1 MFGTTSDVELR
12 LAFGIGLAA
21 LVAGLGLALQVMAM
35 RVRNQRRVRERSA
48 VHARW
53 RPLLAQAALGD
64 DPREVLPPLTHREL
78 DDVLLLW
85 NQMQDGLRGSAHE
98 CLNRAAAWLGLH
110 GEAQRWSESRAIAR
124 RVLGLA
130 TLGHIGRN
138 EDLPRLRTALV
149 DPQGLVSL
157 TAARALLQIDAVAA
171 VPEVL
176 DQYLA
181 RSDWPAARL
190 GTLLR
195 DAGADAVAPPLIE
208 RLLRVGGDAQLQLLR
223 LLRFAESPRTG
234 GVLEALVERSD
245 DPQVLSVAL
254 RQLHGPAALGRVR
267 ELARFPDAL
276 VRSAAAVALGRI
288 GGESDRELLVELM
301 SDRDWWVRYRAT
313 QAQLDLPRSD
323 AAAIAALRERLGDR
337 YAVDMLDHVLG
348 ERALLSGDAPGPA
361 ATAAAAPPS
370 TVLQP

>member
-1 MFGTTSDVELR
+1 MFGATSDVELQ

-35 RVRNQRRVRERSA
+35 RVRNQRRMRQRDA

-64 DPREVLPPLTHREL
+64 DPRQVLPPLTYREL

-85 NQMQDGLRGSAHE
+85 NQLQDGLRGSGHD
-98 CLNRAAAWLGLH
+98 CLNHAAAWLGLH
-110 GEAQRWSESRAIAR
+110 GEAQRWSESRNIAR
-124 RVLGLA
+124 RVLGLV

-138 EDLPRLRTALV
+138 EDLPRLRMALI
-149 DPQGLVSL
+149 DPQGLISL
-157 TAARALLQIDAVAA
+157 AAARALLQIDAVAA

-176 DQYLA
+176 DQYL
-181 RSDWPAARL
+181 RRGDWPAARV

-208 RLLRVGGDAQLQLLR
+208 RLLRTSGETQLQLLR

-234 GVLEALVERSD
+234 GVLEALVRRSE

-254 RQLHGPAALGRVR
+254 RQLHGPTALERVR

-288 GGESDRELLVELM
+288 GSEADRDLLTGLM

-313 QAQLDLPRSD
+313 QAQFELPRSD
-323 AAAIAALRERLGDR
+323 AAALAALRERLDDR
-337 YAVDMLDHVLG
+337 YALDMLEHVLG
-348 ERALLSGDAPGPA
+348 ERALVAG
-361 ATAAAAPPS
+361 APPAPPLAA
-370 TVLQP
+370 VLQP

>member
-1 MFGTTSDVELR
+1 MFSATSDFELR

-21 LVAGLGLALQVMAM
+21 LVAGFGLVLQVMAM
-35 RVRNQRRVRERSA
+35 RVRNERRARERAA
-48 VHARW
+48 VQARW

-64 DPREVLPPLTHREL
+64 DPRVVLPALTYREL

-85 NQMQDGLRGSAHE
+85 NQMQDGLRGSAHD
-98 CLNRAAAWLGLH
+98 CLNQAAAWLGLH
-110 GEAQRWSESRAIAR
+110 AEAQRWSESRNIAR

-138 EDLPRLRTALV
+138 EDLPRLHVALA
-149 DPQGLVSL
+149 DPQGLISM
-157 TAARALLQIDAVAA
+157 AGARALLQIDPVSA

-176 DQYLA
+176 DQYLG

-208 RLLRVGGDAQLQLLR
+208 RLLRSSGEAQLQLLR

-234 GVLEALVERSD
+234 GVLEVLVERSE

-254 RQLHGPAALGRVR
+254 RQLHGPTALAKVR
-267 ELARFPDAL
+267 QLARFPDAL

-288 GGESDRELLVELM
+288 GGEADRELLSELM

-313 QAQLDLPRSD
+313 EAQLALPRSD
-323 AAAIAALRERLGDR
+323 APALAALRARLTDR
-337 YAVDMLDHVLG
+337 YALDMLEHVLS
-348 ERALLSGDAPGPA
+348 ERALKAGAPVPPA
-361 ATAAAAPPS
+361 PLAA
-370 TVLQP
+370 VLQP